1 MNLLLRK
8 YYANEKRKII
18 LLLPTYTVIAELK
31 FKTYQDLFKI
41 LRNQEFHWNEIKSW
55 NWYYYLV

>member
-41 LRNQEFHWNEIKSW
+41 LRNQEFH
-55 NWYYYLV
+55 